1 MQKIDARAIMLIA
14 GFALL
19 GMAAALL
26 LANANSPTAAEPAAG
41 DAVLQQVPALSDV
54 ADSSVAVSGNGRLP
68 QVGAAPADFTA
79 LDLAGNVVHLSDFR
93 GQTVMINFWATW
105 CPPCRRE
112 LPDFQAAYQAYQD
125 DGLVIL
131 ALNQDEPADLVQSYF
146 YDENGFSFTPVMDVD
161 SEISSA
167 YGVHSFPTTVFVN
180 EAGVVTA
187 VHQGL
192 LLPEQLDAYLAQT
205 LPAAAQNS

>member
-1 MQKIDARAIMLIA
+1 MKKIDARAIMLIS

-19 GMAAALL
+19 GMAAMLL
-26 LANANSPTAAEPAAG
+26 LVSAGAPSSAAPTAAAP
-41 DAVLQQVPALSDV
+41 VLQQVPPL
-54 ADSSVAVSGNGRLP
+54 ADEASGSVQVSGSGRLP
-68 QVGAAPADFTA
+68 EVGTAPVDFTA
-79 LDLAGNVVHLSDFR
+79 LDLDGGVVRLSDYR

-112 LPDFQAAYQAYQD
+112 LPDFQAAYDAHRA

-131 ALNQDEPADLVQSYF
+131 ALNQDEPADLVQTYF
-146 YDENGFSFTPVMDVD
+146 RDENEFSFTPVMDVD
-161 SEISSA
+161 GQISLA
-167 YGVHSFPTTVFVN
+167 YGVRSFPTTIFVN

-192 LLPEQLDAYLAQT
+192 LLPEQLDTYLAQT
-205 LPAAAQNS
+205 LPAAKQG